1 MLAQLLG
8 LLEARTWATLLHCGL
23 LVLLASAYYLALLCK
38 ADAALRSM
46 GCWLSFPPSEVDDYT
61 RVIA

>member
-8 LLEARTWATLLHCGL
+8 LLEARTSATLLHCGL

-38 ADAALRSM
+38 ADAAPPVDGMLAF
-46 GCWLSFPPSEVDDYT
+46 GPPSSEV
-61 RVIA
+61 A